1 MCDRIADLLVSL
13 QTRRQ
18 RVRAS
23 NTSTARQESTRFC
36 DLFPRV
42 PQKHSQSA
50 GWSAQKRVCA
60 GFASRSLRASLWI
73 YVATTREL
81 HMSRRECSLQMV
93 PRGSNTRDFFI
104 QASLPHPVLRDSSC
118 TPICIA

>member
-23 NTSTARQESTRFC
+23 NTSTARQESTRFR
-36 DLFPRV
+36 DLLPRV

-50 GWSAQKRVCA
+50 GAKTGLC
-60 GFASRSLRASLWI
+60 GFGGF
-73 YVATTREL
+73 V
-81 HMSRRECSLQMV
+81 
-93 PRGSNTRDFFI
+93 
-104 QASLPHPVLRDSSC
+104 
-118 TPICIA
+118 

>member
-36 DLFPRV
+36 DLSPCAA
-42 PQKHSQSA
+42 KTQSER
-50 GWSAQKRVCA
+50 WSAQKRVCA